1 MRVISLRTLYTD
13 AVLRLNGF
21 RDAGEAQRVY
31 SISDGDSPASVESLK
46 RVARYG
52 DHLLQENELPGTFDV
67 PGEGL
72 LTLEVPAA
80 GRTFFHE
87 GIIFAAL
94 DVFNDPVRNPT
105 LTLLAAPETEPG
117 PERS

>member
-1 MRVISLRTLYTD
+1 M
-13 AVLRLNGF
+13 
-21 RDAGEAQRVY
+21 Y
-31 SISDGDSPASVESLK
+31 SISDGDTPASVESLQ

-52 DHLLQENELPGTFDV
+52 DHLLQENELPGAFDV

-80 GRTFFHE
+80 SRTFFHD

-105 LTLLAAPETEPG
+105 VTMLAVPDTEPG
-117 PERS
+117 PETS

>member
-1 MRVISLRTLYTD
+1 
-13 AVLRLNGF
+13 VLRLSGF
-21 RDAGEAQRVY
+21 RDEGEGRRVY
-31 SISDGDSPASVESLK
+31 SVSHGDSPASTESLQ

-52 DHLLQENELPGTFDV
+52 DHLLRENELPGAFDV

-72 LTLEVPAA
+72 LTLEVPAS

-87 GIIFAAL
+87 GIVFAAL

-105 LTLLAAPETEPG
+105 VTLLAAPDTKPEPET
-117 PERS
+117 S